1 MIDLTINPQGLAAN
15 IARAREL
22 GIIIPTFSAMR
33 SQESGEAK
41 DEVPSAITQ
50 ALQEIPMNAVNPL
63 NLFRVS
69 WNNDTSGHNTYGT
82 VNYIEIP
89 PEITGVKA
97 KIICLVGKHFPTGC
111 HKVGA
116 AFACLVPRLVTGQIN
131 TTTQRTVWPSTG
143 NYCRGGVYI
152 SRLLGC
158 SSIAILPQG
167 MSQER
172 FNWLQDMA
180 EEVIATPGSESNVKE
195 IFDKTKEIRATR
207 EDAYILNQFE
217 EMGNYLWHYTLTGRA
232 MEGAYHHYRK
242 HQERFAGICLTSG
255 SAGTLGSA
263 DYIKHIFPGV
273 RLAVGEAL
281 QCPTI
286 LNNGFG
292 SHRIEGIGD
301 KHIPWIHNVR
311 NTDMAIG
318 VDDNAVMELL
328 QLFNEEAGITY
339 LREQVGLSPE
349 KLALLPLLGISG
361 IANLLCCLKFAKY
374 YELSENDMVFTVL
387 TDSMEMYGSRLEEL
401 RKEAPFDTHRAAVVF
416 TTHLRGCDTE
426 NMLELTMKERR
437 RVHNLKYYT
446 WVEQQGKSVEELN
459 LLWDNPEETFGKVQ
473 QQSALIDKL
482 IQDFN
487 QATGVTITKEVA
499 TS

>member
-1 MIDLTINPQGLAAN
+1 
-15 IARAREL
+15 
-22 GIIIPTFSAMR
+22 
-33 SQESGEAK
+33 
-41 DEVPSAITQ
+41 
-50 ALQEIPMNAVNPL
+50 
-63 NLFRVS
+63 
-69 WNNDTSGHNTYGT
+69 
-82 VNYIEIP
+82 
-89 PEITGVKA
+89 
-97 KIICLVGKHFPTGC
+97 
-111 HKVGA
+111 
-116 AFACLVPRLVTGQIN
+116 
-131 TTTQRTVWPSTG
+131 
-143 NYCRGGVYI
+143 
-152 SRLLGC
+152 
-158 SSIAILPQG
+158 
-167 MSQER
+167 
-172 FNWLQDMA
+172 
-180 EEVIATPGSESNVKE
+180 SNVKE